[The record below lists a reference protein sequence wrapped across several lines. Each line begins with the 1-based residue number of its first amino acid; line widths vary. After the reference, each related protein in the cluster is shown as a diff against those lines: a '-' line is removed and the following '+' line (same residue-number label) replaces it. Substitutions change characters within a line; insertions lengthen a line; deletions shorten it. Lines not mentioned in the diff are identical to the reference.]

1 MYNNLL
7 LLVFGDRASLC
18 AGGHYADQVGLKI
31 RDLPPLSPSSGIKD
45 GCHHT
50 TYIELTM
57 TFFFF
62 CRLARRPPGVGSS
75 GLVHPESQRAQTIS
89 REAREIKT

>member
-62 CRLARRPPGVGSS
+62 L
-75 GLVHPESQRAQTIS
+75 QIS
-89 REAREIKT
+89 KEASRGRVFWTGPS